1 MCATARV
8 SVRAYVHVCVCTCIN
23 QYSVMYVWQGYALN
37 YKASIWALITF
48 ISSSVYPPTLPCLP
62 VFYILTLASLIASF
76 CLPLHSLSFSTFQ
89 SASFFHL
96 PPSSPLFTPLS
107 SSPPALLPLFISSS
121 FPSAILI
128 LFIFLFHPP
137 FRHHLCSTHFL
148 FLNACSIHFSSCSS
162 SLSLYFFHIP
172 LSLSLFHLPSFLHIL
187 IYLFF
192 SHLSILIYLSIFTY
206 SILPILYSFAL
217 PPLFSQA
224 PPPPPQFTPPY
235 PPITGVLNIGSS
247 SLEEG
252 G

>member
-1 MCATARV
+1 MG
-8 SVRAYVHVCVCTCIN
+8 SYHFHI
-23 QYSVMYVWQGYALN
+23 
-37 YKASIWALITF
+37 LI
-48 ISSSVYPPTLPCLP
+48 SLP
-62 VFYILTLASLIASF
+62 SNS
-76 CLPLHSLSFSTFQ
+76 SLSTRFLHICACFSYCFILPSTTF
-89 SASFFHL
+89 SFIFHCTHSSQLRSSTFHL

-148 FLNACSIHFSSCSS
+148 FLNACSIHFSSYSS

-172 LSLSLFHLPSFLHIL
+172 LSLPLFHLPSFLHIL

-192 SHLSILIYLSIFTY
+192 LSSIILIYRSLLMYLFYLS
-206 SILPILYSFAL
+206 SILSLFHLYSL
-217 PPLFSQA
+217 RLHHL
-224 PPPPPQFTPPY
+224 PPPPQFTPPS

-247 SLEEG
+247 SLEG
-252 G
+252 GGRLGVSENQMKINGYFFILFTSITCKVVLV